1 MESDTTHSK
10 DSIRYEPNENP
21 PPLLS
26 FGIGLQAAM
35 LVVGGIVLTPA
46 IVIRA
51 ANQSEVYLSWAIFAA
66 LIISGATT
74 ILQALRVGRFGAG
87 YVLIMGTSG
96 AFIAVCI
103 SALVEGGPALM
114 ATLIFISSLFQ
125 FVLATRLSL
134 LRRII
139 TPVVS
144 GTVVALIAVTIMPI
158 VFRMVSD
165 VPQGTPLAAAP
176 ASATATLVTIAALA
190 LRASGVWR
198 LWAPVIGIG
207 MGCVVAWLFGL
218 YDVARVAEAAWVG
231 VPTSGWPGFDLTFGS
246 EFWVLLPAFV
256 FVTLVGAIET
266 VGDSVAIQRVS
277 WRTPRAVDF
286 RTVQGA
292 VNADGLGN
300 LLSGLAST
308 VPNTTYSSSI
318 PLAELTGVAA
328 RSVGVCLG
336 LVFIALAFLPK
347 VAALLLAIPNPV
359 VAAYLMVLMGMLF
372 VQGMK
377 IVVQGGIDYRKGLV
391 VGLAFWLG
399 VGFQNQDIFADQ
411 LSAQWRALLGNGMT
425 TGGLAALVMV
435 LFMELTGPR
444 RQRLEMDLDMAAL
457 PKIDGFL
464 RELASG
470 FGWNTASTE
479 RLCAAGEET
488 LLSLVQQE
496 DEGVSDKR
504 RLFVV
509 ARGDGTAIELEFV
522 AAIGDE
528 NLEDRMVLLD
538 AQNATP
544 EEHEISLRL
553 LKHFAASVRH
563 QQYNDIDIVTVRV
576 EASRARLRIINPYST
591 DGLASCQGHICSNA
605 AEARSTPASSKRRP
619 TIWSPT
625 GKPDLVNPHGMDAA
639 GLPVRLKGNV
649 KASHSY
655 GASRVPFTD
664 SALSSPTA
672 NGGQGRVGVS
682 SRLYF
687 SKNF

>member
-1 MESDTTHSK
+1 MESDTTRGK
-10 DSIRYEPNENP
+10 ASIRYEPNENP

-26 FGIGLQAAM
+26 FGIGFQAAL
-35 LVVGGIVLTPA
+35 LVIGGIVLTPA

-66 LIISGATT
+66 LIISGSTT
-74 ILQALRVGRFGAG
+74 VLQAVRVGRFGAG
-87 YVLIMGTSG
+87 HILIMGTSG

-103 SALVEGGPALM
+103 TALVEGGPALL

-125 FVLATRLSL
+125 FALATRLSL

-158 VFRMVSD
+158 AFQMVSA
-165 VPQGTPLAAAP
+165 VPQGASPAAAP
-176 ASATATLVTIAALA
+176 VSATATLIAIAVLA

-198 LWAPVIGIG
+198 LWAPVIGIAV
-207 MGCVVAWLFGL
+207 GCVVASFFGL
-218 YDVARVAEAAWVG
+218 YDVARVVEADWVG
-231 VPTSGWPGFDLTFGS
+231 MPTSGWPGFDLSFGS

-266 VGDSVAIQRVS
+266 IGDSVAIQRVS
-277 WRTPRAVDF
+277 WRTPRAIDF

-318 PLAELTGVAA
+318 PLTELTGVAA
-328 RSVGVCLG
+328 RNVGVSLG

-347 VAALLLAIPNPV
+347 VAALILAIPSPV

-377 IVVQGGIDYRKGLV
+377 IVMQDGLDYRKGVV
-391 VGLAFWLG
+391 VGISFWLG
-399 VGFQNQDIFADQ
+399 AGFQNQAIFADQ
-411 LSAQWRALLGNGMT
+411 LGEQWGALLGNGMT
-425 TGGLAALVMV
+425 TGGLAVLVLT
-435 LFMELTGPR
+435 LFTELTGPR
-444 RQRLEMDLDMAAL
+444 RHRLEMGLDIEAL

-464 RELASG
+464 RELASH
-470 FGWNTASTE
+470 FSWNTASTE

-488 LLSLVQQE
+488 LLSLIRPE
-496 DEGVSDKR
+496 DEDSPDKR

-509 ARGDGTAIELEFV
+509 ARGDGAAVELEFV
-522 AAIGDE
+522 AAVGDE
-528 NLEDRMVLLD
+528 NLEDRMVLLGEGS
-538 AQNATP
+538 ATP

-563 QQYNDIDIVTVRV
+563 QQYHDIDIVTVRV
-576 EASRARLRIINPYST
+576 EAAR
-591 DGLASCQGHICSNA
+591 
-605 AEARSTPASSKRRP
+605 
-619 TIWSPT
+619 
-625 GKPDLVNPHGMDAA
+625 
-639 GLPVRLKGNV
+639 
-649 KASHSY
+649 
-655 GASRVPFTD
+655 
-664 SALSSPTA
+664 
-672 NGGQGRVGVS
+672 
-682 SRLYF
+682 
-687 SKNF
+687 

>member
-1 MESDTTHSK
+1 MEADTTRGK

-26 FGIGLQAAM
+26 FGIGFQAAM
-35 LVVGGIVLTPA
+35 LVIGGIVLTPA

-51 ANQSEVYLSWAIFAA
+51 ADQSEGYLSWAIFAA
-66 LIISGATT
+66 LIISGSTT
-74 ILQALRVGRFGAG
+74 VLQAVRVGRFGAG
-87 YVLIMGTSG
+87 HILIMGTSG

-103 SALVEGGPALM
+103 TALVEGGPALL

-125 FVLATRLSL
+125 FALATRLAL

-158 VFRMVSD
+158 AFQMVSD
-165 VPQGTPLAAAP
+165 VPPGASPAAAP
-176 ASATATLVTIAALA
+176 VSATATLIAIAALA

-198 LWAPVIGIG
+198 LWAPVIGIAG
-207 MGCVVAWLFGL
+207 GCVVASFFGL
-218 YDVARVAEAAWVG
+218 YDVARVAEADWVG
-231 VPTSGWPGFDLTFGS
+231 MPTAGWPGFALSFGS

-266 VGDSVAIQRVS
+266 IGDSVAIQRVS

-308 VPNTTYSSSI
+308 VPNTTYSSSV
-318 PLAELTGVAA
+318 PLTELTGVAA
-328 RSVGVCLG
+328 RNVGVSLG
-336 LVFIALAFLPK
+336 LIFIALAFLPK
-347 VAALLLAIPNPV
+347 VAALILAIPSPV

-377 IVVQGGIDYRKGLV
+377 IVMQDGLDYRKGVV
-391 VGLAFWLG
+391 VGISFWLG
-399 VGFQNQDIFADQ
+399 AGFQNQDIFAAQ
-411 LSAQWRALLGNGMT
+411 LGEQWGALLGNGMT
-425 TGGLAALVMV
+425 AGGLAVLVLT
-435 LFMELTGPR
+435 LFTELTGPR
-444 RQRLEMDLDMAAL
+444 RHRLEMDLDITAL

-464 RELASG
+464 RELASR

-488 LLSLVQQE
+488 LLSLVQPE
-496 DEGVSDKR
+496 DETTPDKR

-509 ARGDGTAIELEFV
+509 ARGDSAAVELEFV
-522 AAIGDE
+522 AAVGDE
-528 NLEDRMVLLD
+528 NLEDRMVLLGEGS
-538 AQNATP
+538 ATP

-563 QQYNDIDIVTVRV
+563 QQYHDIDIVTVRV
-576 EASRARLRIINPYST
+576 EAAR
-591 DGLASCQGHICSNA
+591 
-605 AEARSTPASSKRRP
+605 
-619 TIWSPT
+619 
-625 GKPDLVNPHGMDAA
+625 
-639 GLPVRLKGNV
+639 
-649 KASHSY
+649 
-655 GASRVPFTD
+655 
-664 SALSSPTA
+664 
-672 NGGQGRVGVS
+672 
-682 SRLYF
+682 
-687 SKNF
+687 

>member
-1 MESDTTHSK
+1 MESDTTRGK
-10 DSIRYEPNENP
+10 DSIRYQPDENP

-26 FGIGLQAAM
+26 FGIGFQAAM
-35 LVVGGIVLTPA
+35 LVIGGIVLTPA

-51 ANQSEVYLSWAIFAA
+51 ADQSEVYLSWAIFAA
-66 LIISGATT
+66 LIISGSTT
-74 ILQALRVGRFGAG
+74 VLQAVRVGRFGTG
-87 YVLIMGTSG
+87 HILIMGTSG

-103 SALVEGGPALM
+103 TALVEGGPALL

-125 FVLATRLSL
+125 FALATRLSL

-158 VFRMVSD
+158 AFQMVSA
-165 VPQGTPLAAAP
+165 VPQGASPAAAP
-176 ASATATLVTIAALA
+176 VSATATLVAIAALA

-198 LWAPVIGIG
+198 LWAPVIGIAV
-207 MGCVVAWLFGL
+207 GCVVASFFGL
-218 YDVARVAEAAWVG
+218 YDVARVVEADWVG
-231 VPTSGWPGFDLTFGS
+231 MPTSGWPGFDLSFGS

-266 VGDSVAIQRVS
+266 IGDSVAIQRVS

-318 PLAELTGVAA
+318 PLTELTGVAA
-328 RSVGVCLG
+328 RNVGVSLG
-336 LVFIALAFLPK
+336 LIFIALAFLPK
-347 VAALLLAIPNPV
+347 VAALILAIPSPV

-377 IVVQGGIDYRKGLV
+377 IVMQDGLDYRKGVV
-391 VGLAFWLG
+391 VGISFWLG
-399 VGFQNQDIFADQ
+399 AGFQNQAIFADQ
-411 LSAQWRALLGNGMT
+411 LGEQWGALLGNGMT
-425 TGGLAALVMV
+425 TGGLAVLVLT
-435 LFMELTGPR
+435 LFTELTGPR
-444 RQRLEMDLDMAAL
+444 RHRLEMGLDIEAL

-464 RELASG
+464 RELASR
-470 FGWNTASTE
+470 FSWNTASTE

-488 LLSLVQQE
+488 LLSLIRPE
-496 DEGVSDKR
+496 DEDSPDKR

-509 ARGDGTAIELEFV
+509 ARGDSAAVELEFV
-522 AAIGDE
+522 AAVGDE
-528 NLEDRMVLLD
+528 NLEDRMVLLGEGS
-538 AQNATP
+538 ATP

-576 EASRARLRIINPYST
+576 EAAR
-591 DGLASCQGHICSNA
+591 
-605 AEARSTPASSKRRP
+605 
-619 TIWSPT
+619 
-625 GKPDLVNPHGMDAA
+625 
-639 GLPVRLKGNV
+639 
-649 KASHSY
+649 
-655 GASRVPFTD
+655 
-664 SALSSPTA
+664 
-672 NGGQGRVGVS
+672 
-682 SRLYF
+682 
-687 SKNF
+687 

>member
-1 MESDTTHSK
+1 MEADTTLGK
-10 DSIRYEPNENP
+10 DAIRYQPDENP

-26 FGIGLQAAM
+26 FGIGFQAAM
-35 LVVGGIVLTPA
+35 LVIGGIVLTPA

-51 ANQSEVYLSWAIFAA
+51 ADQSEVYLSWAIFAA
-66 LIISGATT
+66 LIISGSTT
-74 ILQALRVGRFGAG
+74 VLQAVRVGRFGAG
-87 YVLIMGTSG
+87 HILIMGTSG

-103 SALVEGGPALM
+103 TALVEGGPALL

-158 VFRMVSD
+158 AFQMVSA
-165 VPQGTPLAAAP
+165 VPQGASPAAAP
-176 ASATATLVTIAALA
+176 VSATATLVAIAVLA

-198 LWAPVIGIG
+198 LWAPVIGIAL
-207 MGCVVAWLFGL
+207 GCVVASFFGL
-218 YDVARVAEAAWVG
+218 YDVGCVAEADWVG
-231 VPTSGWPGFDLTFGS
+231 MPTSGWPGFDLSFGS

-266 VGDSVAIQRVS
+266 IGDSVAIQRVS

-318 PLAELTGVAA
+318 PLTELTGVAA
-328 RSVGVCLG
+328 RNVGVSLG
-336 LVFIALAFLPK
+336 LIFIALAFLPK
-347 VAALLLAIPNPV
+347 VAALILAIPSPV

-377 IVVQGGIDYRKGLV
+377 IVMQDGLDYRKGVV
-391 VGLAFWLG
+391 VGISFWLG
-399 VGFQNQDIFADQ
+399 AGFQNQAIFADQ
-411 LSAQWRALLGNGMT
+411 LGEQWGALLGNGMT
-425 TGGLAALVMV
+425 TGGLAVLVLT
-435 LFMELTGPR
+435 LFTELTGPR
-444 RQRLEMDLDMAAL
+444 RHRLEMDLDITAL

-464 RELASG
+464 RELASR

-488 LLSLVQQE
+488 LLSLVRPE
-496 DEGVSDKR
+496 DEDAPDKR

-509 ARGDGTAIELEFV
+509 ARGDSAAVELEFV
-522 AAIGDE
+522 AAVGDE
-528 NLEDRMVLLD
+528 NLEDRMVLLGEG
-538 AQNATP
+538 AATP

-563 QQYNDIDIVTVRV
+563 QQYHDIDIVTVRV
-576 EASRARLRIINPYST
+576 EAAR
-591 DGLASCQGHICSNA
+591 
-605 AEARSTPASSKRRP
+605 
-619 TIWSPT
+619 
-625 GKPDLVNPHGMDAA
+625 
-639 GLPVRLKGNV
+639 
-649 KASHSY
+649 
-655 GASRVPFTD
+655 
-664 SALSSPTA
+664 
-672 NGGQGRVGVS
+672 
-682 SRLYF
+682 
-687 SKNF
+687 

>member
-1 MESDTTHSK
+1 MEADTTLGK
-10 DSIRYEPNENP
+10 DAIRYQPDENP

-26 FGIGLQAAM
+26 FGIGFQAAM
-35 LVVGGIVLTPA
+35 LVIGGIVLTPA

-51 ANQSEVYLSWAIFAA
+51 ADQSEVYLSWAIFAA

-74 ILQALRVGRFGAG
+74 VLQAVRVGRFGAG
-87 YVLIMGTSG
+87 HILIMGTSG

-103 SALVEGGPALM
+103 TALVEGGPALL

-125 FVLATRLSL
+125 FALATRLSL

-158 VFRMVSD
+158 AFQMVSA
-165 VPQGTPLAAAP
+165 VPQGASPAAAP
-176 ASATATLVTIAALA
+176 VSATATLVAIAVLA

-198 LWAPVIGIG
+198 LWAPVIGIAL
-207 MGCVVAWLFGL
+207 GCVVASLFGL
-218 YDVARVAEAAWVG
+218 YDVGRVAEAAWVG
-231 VPTSGWPGFDLTFGS
+231 MPTSGWPGFDLSFGS

-266 VGDSVAIQRVS
+266 IGDSVAIQRVS

-318 PLAELTGVAA
+318 PLTELTGVAA
-328 RSVGVCLG
+328 RNVGVSLG
-336 LVFIALAFLPK
+336 LIFIALAFLPK
-347 VAALLLAIPNPV
+347 VAALILAIPSPV

-377 IVVQGGIDYRKGLV
+377 IVMQDGLDYRKGVV
-391 VGLAFWLG
+391 VGISFWLG
-399 VGFQNQDIFADQ
+399 AGFQNQAIFADQ
-411 LSAQWRALLGNGMT
+411 LGEQWGMLLGNGMT
-425 TGGLAALVMV
+425 AGGLAVLVLT
-435 LFMELTGPR
+435 LFTELTGPR
-444 RQRLEMDLDMAAL
+444 RHRLEMDLDIAAL

-464 RELASG
+464 RELASR

-488 LLSLVQQE
+488 LLSLVRPE
-496 DEGVSDKR
+496 DEDAPDKR
-504 RLFVV
+504 RLLVV
-509 ARGDGTAIELEFV
+509 ARGDSAATELEFV
-522 AAIGDE
+522 AAVGDE
-528 NLEDRMVLLD
+528 NLEDRMVLLGEGS
-538 AQNATP
+538 ATP

-563 QQYNDIDIVTVRV
+563 QQYHDIDIVTVRV
-576 EASRARLRIINPYST
+576 EAAR
-591 DGLASCQGHICSNA
+591 
-605 AEARSTPASSKRRP
+605 
-619 TIWSPT
+619 
-625 GKPDLVNPHGMDAA
+625 
-639 GLPVRLKGNV
+639 
-649 KASHSY
+649 
-655 GASRVPFTD
+655 
-664 SALSSPTA
+664 
-672 NGGQGRVGVS
+672 
-682 SRLYF
+682 
-687 SKNF
+687 